1 MILVWNLLTLLLL
14 TKDHWILVWTGL
26 LHVGVYRCM
35 TGEFILVKSGLRISH
50 FLDRMPVRSYFG
62 GSTTVQ
68 LLRTQISFYLVRQLI
83 LISFVL
89 RTFYYGPQRQKR
101 NSAT

>member
-14 TKDHWILVWTGL
+14 TRERWILVWIGQ
-26 LHVGVYRCM
+26 LHAGVYRYM
-35 TGEFILVKSGLRISH
+35 TGECILGKAGLQIRHS
-50 FLDRMPVRSYFG
+50 LVLMPVRSYFG

-89 RTFYYGPQRQKR
+89 QTFYYGPRRQKR
-101 NSAT
+101 NS